1 MTLTRPPL
9 IPDFLLD
16 FVAGHWPH
24 GDEDAMR
31 RLAGHWTDMADAL
44 KKLQGPADQTMTAAL
59 SAIGGQTH
67 AAMATYWQEIS
78 GGSASD
84 LDGLIAVC
92 ENFAEQL
99 EHGAT
104 DIEHAKLTIYI
115 SIGTMVAMAFIPFG
129 QIADLA
135 AVAAVRLAIRRVV
148 QQLIG
153 KIMTKG
159 ATFLVEREGMQLAA
173 RWGVKLGT
181 QAAIGSALG
190 AGTDLGAQAI
200 QVFEHHRKGGIDWGQ
215 VGASAESGAVAGAVG
230 GTIGAGTG
238 HVGEKLLGREV
249 MESNKLGGVAARW
262 VSEMPGNVVG
272 NTVAQA
278 ATSEDH
284 HVDFGSVV
292 EGAGGGLSRHH
303 SEPGPHIQTASLTDS
318 THVSTDRPG
327 HSDSAPAAVDEH
339 SPTPSTHNTV
349 DTSIPSQTTHP
360 ESSNAPVAVTGA
372 GTGDHAPASTVAAG
386 HHDPTAPQP
395 DSPGIAQPGDTRS
408 SSAATASA
416 GGPAP
421 LDHAPTG
428 QPPSTPAT
436 DRLGAHTA
444 ETTPPQ
450 PITPS
455 ADRPAPVSA
464 VRSPADAPPRIEN
477 TTRPETPAVPSDR
490 GANIQRANDIP
501 HRTTDL
507 QRTFS
512 GTDVPDRAGNSSPAR
527 ETSSGPARLETVG
540 PQRTDTPHPAAD
552 RSPIPQRLD
561 TTPHAPIDRPQ
572 NAETGTRAQT
582 STPPVDGSGNRA
594 PRTRDVADHPSREMP
609 GSDQPRLTGPG
620 HDAVSEHT
628 PAHGQSP
635 AARSDRGSDLASAPH
650 RTGRDIDPR
659 DAGAP
664 APNRAAAPGHTPR
677 IPDGTHHRQSDPA
690 TIPPA
695 HRPGEFAPAAARAET
710 PRPAEWPGG
719 RTFGSDTGSSPQR
732 PTLPHEPGSTP
743 LELDFGQ
750 QYAVDRYAAEHG
762 MTYDEVVRGLEEGRL
777 EFSRYGIRKKSGFTT
792 EQRDTPDIVDQ
803 HYLTEVV
810 THNLTNRAE
819 PRRYTSAEP
828 DQFRA
833 GCPDDELPGHLTRAM
848 PDNALRDAAEPVDP
862 TKIVVTELD
871 ESLSPM
877 WRDLSENDE
886 YLDARSALYRMDSRG
901 PEIFGTGFEPRNA
914 GRLDISSHNGQA
926 GHDGF
931 VSLSKSPEHTITR
944 DGTGLGRTHELE
956 RLPDGNFRQI
966 RYMHELYHAH
976 GIDVDATFHDA
987 TARSQAF
994 AGSHHEAEILTPG
1007 GISADQIYRIWPRE
1021 IIVDANGNPLSI
1033 RVGEPIY
1040 NPRFAHLDNP
1050 RFTATHDVPE
1060 HIRGG
1065 SADEHNRP
1073 IDPAENDRRAPESR
1087 PLTDS
1092 ATPES
1097 RAPYEPWLYRAP
1109 ESEPAPPHDQP
1120 ASSLAPESRASA
1132 SHAPWLSYRAPES
1145 QPPAPHT
1152 PTHESSTPRLAP
1164 ESHPLP
1170 TPHRAEQPHALVP
1183 EHPRPQPHSMPP
1195 HAPESPN
1202 RHAPWPSHRTP
1213 ESMQPHPMPTPHRAP
1228 EPPPTVAPTDA
1239 REVAPPHSNRVDP
1252 HQQVAPAPRPSQTNV
1267 PAAPHVPS
1275 TPRSEPGPPVPHR
1288 PVPERGHAVPPQERP
1303 ATPPPPPERAHTPPP
1318 RERPHTPP
1326 PPRERAHTPPPP
1338 RERPHTPP
1346 PSRDQFREHGP
1357 RPVHH
1362 GDSPVA
1368 VHDPRQ
1374 PRPHPVDAGPRVH
1387 PQEMQRAAAARQ
1399 AREFYRGQPP
1409 EDRRVTP
1416 VRTGHGRDGKPAY
1429 DFRRYPEA
1437 PGGPIAVAGVK
1448 VHVTFDRSV
1457 TPDQVGR
1464 VWERAQLATD
1474 LVFNHGQRL
1483 LSGDRVLVDLAHTA
1497 DPAEANLHIH
1507 VSDTAGP
1514 WHPDGHLEAVADRL
1528 REQLGLSTEP
1538 RQHGAGLS
1546 RDEIRRISNDIA
1558 KSNTPAALDG
1568 LPETRVIGSGHLQQL
1583 ERAEYQHAVE
1593 DALRDGNRFLVGAD
1607 PRTNPYGWQIND
1619 GGLRRPGR
1627 NTNCVDN
1634 CLAALSCFHGR
1645 PEVALARWRD
1655 HADEA
1660 GDLGESPDRAGAWI
1674 GGQWGQ
1680 YNDGRP
1686 IAAQYQALH
1695 ERMLRAGPGSSALV
1709 GQSWHSRDDNGV
1721 PLYHR
1726 DGSPVLNGGH
1736 AVVIVYPHGA
1746 SGPVWW
1752 DPQAATFSD
1761 HPPRALTDRAGE
1773 MVYMTVDPERGHL
1786 DGARTGDQGTS
1797 SALSG
1802 TDLRSHGGVPDDSV
1816 RARMGVPTEAHPG
1829 ADGRRPADRYGE
1841 LRGGQADRGGDGPR
1855 ESGPDHDRGDVRRG
1869 DPDRS
1874 AGAGVSD
1881 LPRAVEGEHPPH
1893 PRERADDR
1901 VPRPRA
1907 EPDSPARAVRG
1918 LSAEDRQDH
1927 LRLPADSTT
1936 GDERPVLGGT
1946 QEPPGRHLADRGNLR
1961 GIDHGEPAR
1970 DADGALTT
1978 SAPQMRLA
1986 GNEGFEVPHRHIA
1999 PADPPTQSTSGS
2011 HGQSSEGANRAHIT
2025 GADQTPWTPPPRPE
2039 LQVVNDPVSN
2049 AKAAEVRQQM
2059 NPTPEHHPDRSHIT
2073 PPDPT
2078 NNPPSREDKPTSQLH
2093 DHSKAPLTKDA
2104 KQVADLN
2111 DHPGGV
2117 VRDGNGLVVSV
2128 DGRAIQEHVDTMA
2141 RDRAQA
2147 FRAAAENNRPRPGE
2161 KQQQAEKRV
2170 VAAKKNGTYVSRKTH
2185 GRVTAI
2191 VVDRRTGIAYEG
2203 VNGAGNDLIPEE
2215 SLHQTLYDN
2224 LQQMKGAGPLAGG
2237 KYPALDRHGDLE
2249 NPATRDYP
2257 HYDQPLG
2264 HAEVKAA
2271 NEALWAREEI
2281 NETRRAS
2288 GEPEY
2293 PTGPEALRELYSQTY
2308 APFDSGNPEPK
2319 PYCANCDR
2327 MMGGAENYSGRY
2339 LGFPQAGDNLVGQY
2353 QPQAREFPDVGEHA
2367 EEKTLSR
2374 IRDER
2379 IISAREIEEQRSELL
2394 KDLNEN
2400 QREIVQH
2407 IVEFADISRTP
2418 DTLAALGR
2426 WHASEAL
2433 DRARYAIEH
2442 GAPLGQISR
2451 DLAFA
2456 REKLLVAHQQ
2466 ELSSRFVA
2474 AQELDLGH
2482 SAATVKGLLYLD
2494 VLERDRAIMVELDAA
2509 EHQLIEKVN
2518 RHILESHGQQL
2529 EERARFVQ
2537 DCVVR
2542 GREMEKSLEQGR
2554 TPNLFEVRNNFEA
2567 AQREI
2572 QNQRVMEARVLEGLG
2587 LDKEH
2592 HRLVLEA
2599 LEAERARTL
2608 VGAADTFGNEVVRQ
2622 AHAKAVESR
2631 ELHQQ
2636 EQAKALGQVLEQA
2649 RQIEHTLGQ
2658 GKEPDPEQARQAYD
2672 ALQRAI
2678 RDEREMEARA
2688 IEPLQLGAE
2697 HAQAVS
2703 QALEAERSQRYGQTL
2718 EVVEREHLRQ
2728 QHNQL
2733 VGQSKALHL
2742 TPDQARTLDPQTY
2755 SLCIELTPS
2764 DYDPERRAYI
2774 YERVGQPPVQVPYDS
2789 LERRYA
2795 EAVRTIELGLSV
2807 EGAEAN
2813 FLRSLGGAEAAAEAG
2828 RVPPEV
2834 TPQVLRA
2841 RAELEL
2847 ERERD
2852 RLRQLG
2858 RTK

>member
-31 RLAGHWTDMADAL
+31 RLAGHWSDMADAL
-44 KKLQGPADQTMTAAL
+44 KKLQAPADQTMTAAL

-67 AAMATYWQEIS
+67 TAMATYWQEVS
-78 GGSASD
+78 GGGASD
-84 LDGLIAVC
+84 LNSLIAVC
-92 ENFAEQL
+92 ENFAKQL

-173 RWGVKLGT
+173 RWGARLGT
-181 QAAIGSALG
+181 QAAMGSALG
-190 AGTDLGAQAI
+190 AGTDVAAQGI
-200 QVFEHHRKGGIDWGQ
+200 QVAEHHREGGIDWGQ

-230 GTIGAGTG
+230 GTIGAGTS
-238 HVGEKLLGREV
+238 HVGGKLLGQEV

-272 NTVAQA
+272 NTVAQT

-284 HVDFGSVV
+284 RVDLGSVV

-303 SEPGPHIQTASLTDS
+303 PSEAGPHIQTASLTDS
-318 THVSTDRPG
+318 THLSNDRPD
-327 HSDSAPAAVDEH
+327 HSDVAPASAVDKQPPI
-339 SPTPSTHNTV
+339 SSTHNTV
-349 DTSIPSQTTHP
+349 DASISSQTTHP
-360 ESSNAPVAVTGA
+360 ESSSPPGAATAAGSDGPAV
-372 GTGDHAPASTVAAG
+372 ASTVAAG
-386 HHDPTAPQP
+386 HHDPAVPQP
-395 DSPGIAQPGDTRS
+395 DSSGIGQSGDARS
-408 SSAATASA
+408 SSGAPAVTSST

-421 LDHAPTG
+421 LDHAPAG
-428 QPPSTPAT
+428 QPSSAPAT
-436 DRLGAHTA
+436 DRLAAHTA
-444 ETTPPQ
+444 EIAPPQ

-455 ADRPAPVSA
+455 ADRHAPASA
-464 VRSPADAPPRIEN
+464 VRSPTEAPPRVEN
-477 TTRPETPAVPSDR
+477 AARPETPTASNDR
-490 GANIQRANDIP
+490 GANLHRTNDIP
-501 HRTTDL
+501 QRATDP
-507 QRTFS
+507 QRPPS
-512 GTDVPDRAGNSSPAR
+512 GADTPDRAGAASPAR
-527 ETSSGPARLETVG
+527 ETSSGPARLDTIG
-540 PQRTDTPHPAAD
+540 PQHTDTPHPTAD

-561 TTPHAPIDRPQ
+561 TTPHAPNDRPQ
-572 NAETGTRAQT
+572 HVETGTRAQT
-582 STPPVDGSGNRA
+582 STPPGDGSGNRA
-594 PRTRDVADHPSREMP
+594 PRMRDVADHPSREIP
-609 GSDQPRLTGPG
+609 GSDQSRLTGPG
-620 HDAVSEHT
+620 HDAASAHA
-628 PAHGQSP
+628 PSHGQPP
-635 AARSDRGSDLASAPH
+635 AARSDRGGSDLASAPH
-650 RTGRDIDPR
+650 RTGREVDPR
-659 DAGAP
+659 DARPP
-664 APNRAAAPGHTPR
+664 APNRPAAPGPTLR
-677 IPDGTHHRQSDPA
+677 VPDDTRHRRSDPA

-695 HRPGEFAPAAARAET
+695 HRPDEFASAAMRAET
-710 PRPAEWPGG
+710 PRPAEWPGD
-719 RTFGSDTGSSPQR
+719 RILGSDTGSSPQR
-732 PTLPHEPGSTP
+732 PTLPHESGSTP
-743 LELDFGQ
+743 LQLDFGQ
-750 QYAVDRYAAEHG
+750 QYSAERYAAEHG
-762 MTYDEVVRGLEEGRL
+762 MTYDEVVRGLQGGRL
-777 EFSRYGIRKKSGFTT
+777 EFTRYGIRKRSGFTT

-819 PRRYTSAEP
+819 PRQYTSAEP
-828 DQFRA
+828 DKFRA
-833 GCPDDELPGHLTRAM
+833 GCHDDELPRHLTRAM
-848 PDNALRDAAEPVDP
+848 PDNALRDAVEPVDP
-862 TKIVVTELD
+862 AKIVVTEVD

-914 GRLDISSHNGQA
+914 SRLDIASHTGQA

-944 DGTGLGRTHELE
+944 DGTGLGRTYELE

-994 AGSHHEAEILTPG
+994 EGSHHEAEILTPG
-1007 GISADQIYRIWPRE
+1007 GVSADQIYRIWPRE
-1021 IIVDANGNPLSI
+1021 IIVDAHGNPLSI

-1065 SADEHNRP
+1065 SADENHRHT
-1073 IDPAENDRRAPESR
+1073 DPAENDRRAAESR
-1087 PLTDS
+1087 LLTDP

-1097 RAPYEPWLYRAP
+1097 PTPAPYEPWLYRAP
-1109 ESEPAPPHDQP
+1109 ESDSPLPHEQR
-1120 ASSLAPESRASA
+1120 ASPREPESRTPAP
-1132 SHAPWLSYRAPES
+1132 HAPWLPYRAPES

-1152 PTHESSTPRLAP
+1152 PTHEPSTPRLAP
-1164 ESHPLP
+1164 ESHPLL
-1170 TPHRAEQPHALVP
+1170 TPHRVEQPHAPVP
-1183 EHPRPQPHSMPP
+1183 EHPRPQPYSMPP
-1195 HAPESPN
+1195 HAQESPN
-1202 RHAPWPSHRTP
+1202 HAAWPSHHTS
-1213 ESMQPHPMPTPHRAP
+1213 ESMQPHPMPAPRRAS
-1228 EPPPTVAPTDA
+1228 EPPPTVAPTRA

-1252 HQQVAPAPRPSQTNV
+1252 HQQIAPGPRPSQTNV
-1267 PAAPHVPS
+1267 PPAPPHIPP
-1275 TPRSEPGPPVPHR
+1275 TPRSELRPPPPHQ
-1288 PVPERGHAVPPQERP
+1288 PVPERGHAIPPHERP
-1303 ATPPPPPERAHTPPP
+1303 ATPPPP

-1326 PPRERAHTPPPP
+1326 PPR
-1338 RERPHTPP
+1338 
-1346 PSRDQFREHGP
+1346 DQFREHGP
-1357 RPVHH
+1357 RHR

-1368 VHDPRQ
+1368 PHDPRQ
-1374 PRPHPVDAGPRVH
+1374 GRPHPVDARPAVH
-1387 PQEMQRAAAARQ
+1387 PQEMQRASAARQ
-1399 AREFYRGQPP
+1399 AREFYRSRPP
-1409 EDRRVTP
+1409 EDRRVTS
-1416 VRTGHGRDGKPAY
+1416 VRTERGPEGKPAY

-1483 LSGDRVLVDLAHTA
+1483 LSGDRVLVDLAHTS
-1497 DPAEANLHIH
+1497 DPADANLHIH

-1514 WHPDGHLEAVADRL
+1514 WHPDSHLDAVADRL
-1528 REQLGLSTEP
+1528 REQLGLSAEP
-1538 RQHGAGLS
+1538 GRHGAGLS
-1546 RDEIRRISNDIA
+1546 PDEIRRISNDIA

-1568 LPETRVIGSGHLQQL
+1568 LPETRVIGSGHLQHL

-1607 PRTNPYGWQIND
+1607 PRTHPYGRLIND
-1619 GGLRRPGR
+1619 GGIRRPGR

-1634 CLAALSCFHGR
+1634 VLAALSCFHGR
-1645 PEVALARWRD
+1645 PQVALARWRD
-1655 HADEA
+1655 HVNAA
-1660 GDLGESPDRAGAWI
+1660 GDLGESPARAAAWI
-1674 GGQWGQ
+1674 GGSWRH

-1695 ERMLRAGPGSSALV
+1695 ERILRAGPGSSALV
-1709 GQSWHSRDDNGV
+1709 GQSWHARDDHGA
-1721 PLYHR
+1721 PLYNP

-1736 AVVIVYPHGA
+1736 AVALVYPHGA

-1752 DPQAATFSD
+1752 DPQAGTFSD
-1761 HPPRALTDRAGE
+1761 HPPRSLTDRAAE

-1786 DGARTGDQGTS
+1786 GGARTGDQGAS

-1802 TDLRSHGGVPDDSV
+1802 TDLRSHGGVPDDAV
-1816 RARMGVPTEAHPG
+1816 RARVGVPTEAHPG
-1829 ADGRRPADRYGE
+1829 TDGHRSADRHGE
-1841 LRGGQADRGGDGPR
+1841 LRGGQADRGGHGPR
-1855 ESGPDHDRGDVRRG
+1855 ESGSDHDRGDVRRS
-1869 DPDRS
+1869 DPDGA
-1874 AGAGVSD
+1874 AGTGVSD
-1881 LPRAVEGEHPPH
+1881 LPRAVEGAHPTH
-1893 PRERADDR
+1893 PRDLADDR
-1901 VPRPRA
+1901 VPRPHA
-1907 EPDSPARAVRG
+1907 EPDASPRTLRG

-1927 LRLPADSTT
+1927 LRVSADSAT
-1936 GDERPVLGGT
+1936 GDERPVLGGI
-1946 QEPPGRHLADRGNLR
+1946 QEPPGRQLADRGDLR
-1961 GIDHGEPAR
+1961 GVDPDHPEPAR
-1970 DADGALTT
+1970 DIDGALTT
-1978 SAPQMRLA
+1978 SAPQMSLA

-2011 HGQSSEGANRAHIT
+2011 HVQSSEGANRAHIA

-2039 LQVVNDPVSN
+2039 IPIVNDPVSN

-2059 NPTPEHHPDRSHIT
+2059 NPTPEHHPDRSHIA
-2073 PPDPT
+2073 PPDST
-2078 NNPPSREDKPTSQLH
+2078 NNPPSREDKPVSQLH
-2093 DHSKAPLTKDA
+2093 DHSKAPLTKDV

-2147 FRAAAENNRPRPGE
+2147 FRAAAENNRPRSGE

-2170 VAAKKNGTYVSRKTH
+2170 AAAKKNGTYVSRKTH

-2237 KYPALDRHGDLE
+2237 KYPAFDRRGDLE
-2249 NPATRDYP
+2249 NPPTRDYP

-2281 NETRRAS
+2281 NETRRAN

-2293 PTGPEALRELYSQTY
+2293 LTGPEALRELYSQTY

-2319 PYCANCDR
+2319 PYCANCDH

-2339 LGFPQAGDNLVGQY
+2339 TGFPHAGDNLVGQY
-2353 QPQAREFPDVGEHA
+2353 QPQAREFPDVGKHA
-2367 EEKTLSR
+2367 GEKMLSR

-2379 IISAREIEEQRSELL
+2379 IIPAREIEEQRSKLL
-2394 KDLNEN
+2394 RDLNEN

-2407 IVEFADISRTP
+2407 IVEFADISGTP

-2456 REKLLVAHQQ
+2456 REHLLVAHQQ
-2466 ELSSRFVA
+2466 ELASRFVA

-2509 EHQLIEKVN
+2509 ERQLIEKVN
-2518 RHILESHGQQL
+2518 RHILESHGKQL

-2537 DCVVR
+2537 DCVAR
-2542 GREMEKSLEQGR
+2542 AREMEKSLEQGG
-2554 TPNLFEVRNNFEA
+2554 TPNLFEVQNNFEA
-2567 AQREI
+2567 VQREI
-2572 QNQRVMEARVLEGLG
+2572 QNQRVMEARILEGLG

-2608 VGAADTFGNEVVRQ
+2608 VKAADTFGNEVVRQ
-2622 AHAKAVESR
+2622 AHNKAVESR

-2636 EQAKALGQVLEQA
+2636 EQAEALGQVLEQA

-2658 GKEPDPEQARQAYD
+2658 GKEPDPEQARQAYE

-2697 HAQAVS
+2697 HAQAVG
-2703 QALEAERSQRYGQTL
+2703 QALETERSQRYGQTL
-2718 EVVEREHLRQ
+2718 EIVEREHLRQ

-2742 TPDQARTLDPQTY
+2742 TPDQARNLDPQTY

-2764 DYDPERRAYI
+2764 DYDPEKRAYI
-2774 YERVGQPPVQVPYDS
+2774 YERAGQPPVRVPYDS

-2795 EAVRTIELGLSV
+2795 EAARTIELGLSV

-2813 FLRSLGGAEAAAEAG
+2813 FLRSLGGAEAATEAG
-2828 RVPPEV
+2828 RVPPEA

>member
-1 MTLTRPPL
+1 
-9 IPDFLLD
+9 
-16 FVAGHWPH
+16 
-24 GDEDAMR
+24 
-31 RLAGHWTDMADAL
+31 
-44 KKLQGPADQTMTAAL
+44 
-59 SAIGGQTH
+59 
-67 AAMATYWQEIS
+67 
-78 GGSASD
+78 
-84 LDGLIAVC
+84 
-92 ENFAEQL
+92 
-99 EHGAT
+99 
-104 DIEHAKLTIYI
+104 
-115 SIGTMVAMAFIPFG
+115 
-129 QIADLA
+129 
-135 AVAAVRLAIRRVV
+135 
-148 QQLIG
+148 
-153 KIMTKG
+153 
-159 ATFLVEREGMQLAA
+159 
-173 RWGVKLGT
+173 
-181 QAAIGSALG
+181 
-190 AGTDLGAQAI
+190 
-200 QVFEHHRKGGIDWGQ
+200 
-215 VGASAESGAVAGAVG
+215 
-230 GTIGAGTG
+230 
-238 HVGEKLLGREV
+238 

-284 HVDFGSVV
+284 RVDLGSVV

-303 SEPGPHIQTASLTDS
+303 PSEAGPHIQTASLTDS
-318 THVSTDRPG
+318 THVSTDRPD
-327 HSDSAPAAVDEH
+327 HSDVAPASAVDEH
-339 SPTPSTHNTV
+339 APTPSTHNTV
-349 DTSIPSQTTHP
+349 DPSIPSKTTYP
-360 ESSNAPVAVTGA
+360 GSSGAPVAVTGA
-372 GTGDHAPASTVAAG
+372 GSGDHAPASTVAAG
-386 HHDPTAPQP
+386 HHDSIAPQP
-395 DSPGIAQPGDTRS
+395 DSPGIGHHGDTRS
-408 SSAATASA
+408 SSAVTASA

-421 LDHAPTG
+421 LDHAPTS
-428 QPPSTPAT
+428 QPPAAPA

-444 ETTPPQ
+444 EMTPPQ

-455 ADRPAPVSA
+455 GDRPSPVSA
-464 VRSPADAPPRIEN
+464 VRSSADAPPRIEN
-477 TTRPETPAVPSDR
+477 ASRPETPAVANDR
-490 GANIQRANDIP
+490 GANLHRTNDIP
-501 HRTTDL
+501 HST
-507 QRTFS
+507 
-512 GTDVPDRAGNSSPAR
+512 
-527 ETSSGPARLETVG
+527 
-540 PQRTDTPHPAAD
+540 AD
-552 RSPIPQRLD
+552 RSPTPQRLD
-561 TTPHAPIDRPQ
+561 TSPHTPTDRPQ
-572 NAETGTRAQT
+572 NVETGTRAQT
-582 STPPVDGSGNRA
+582 SAPPGDGSGNRA
-594 PRTRDVADHPSREMP
+594 PRTRDVADHPSREIP
-609 GSDQPRLTGPG
+609 GPDQPRPTGPG
-620 HDAVSEHT
+620 HDAVSEHA
-628 PAHGQSP
+628 PSHGQSP
-635 AARSDRGSDLASAPH
+635 AARSDRGGSDLANAPH

-664 APNRAAAPGHTPR
+664 APNRAAAPAHTPR
-677 IPDGTHHRQSDPA
+677 VPDGSHHRQSDPA

-695 HRPGEFAPAAARAET
+695 HRPDEFAPAARRAET
-710 PRPAEWPGG
+710 QRPAEWPGD

-732 PTLPHEPGSTP
+732 PTLPHEPGSVP
-743 LELDFGQ
+743 LQLDFGQ

-762 MTYDEVVRGLEEGRL
+762 MTYDEVVRGLQEGRL
-777 EFSRYGIRKKSGFTT
+777 EFSRYGIRKRSGFTT
-792 EQRDTPDIVDQ
+792 ERRDTPDIVDQ

-819 PRRYTSAEP
+819 PRQYTSAEP

-833 GCPDDELPGHLTRAM
+833 GCHDDELPRHLTRAM
-848 PDNALRDAAEPVDP
+848 PDNALRDAVEPVDP

-914 GRLDISSHNGQA
+914 SRLDISSHNGQA

-987 TARSQAF
+987 TARSEAF

-1021 IIVDANGNPLSI
+1021 IIVDAHGNPLSI

-1065 SADEHNRP
+1065 SADEHNGHT
-1073 IDPAENDRRAPESR
+1073 DPAENDRRAPESR
-1087 PLTDS
+1087 P
-1092 ATPES
+1092 P
-1097 RAPYEPWLYRAP
+1097 APYEPWLYRAP
-1109 ESEPAPPHDQP
+1109 ESEPAPPRE
-1120 ASSLAPESRASA
+1120 PESRAA
-1132 SHAPWLSYRAPES
+1132 TPDAPWLSYRAPES
-1145 QPPAPHT
+1145 QPPHT
-1152 PTHESSTPRLAP
+1152 PTHESSTPRFAP

-1170 TPHRAEQPHALVP
+1170 TPHGVEQPHAPVP

-1195 HAPESPN
+1195 HAQEAPN
-1202 RHAPWPSHRTP
+1202 RHAAWPSHRAP
-1213 ESMQPHPMPTPHRAP
+1213 ESVPPPHAPTHESATAPAQPHPMPTPHRAP
-1228 EPPPTVAPTDA
+1228 EPPPTVAPTRA

-1252 HQQVAPAPRPSQTNV
+1252 HQQIAPAPRPSQTNM
-1267 PAAPHVPS
+1267 PAAPHIPS
-1275 TPRSEPGPPVPHR
+1275 TPRSEPRPPVPHR
-1288 PVPERGHAVPPQERP
+1288 PVPERAHAVPPHEP
-1303 ATPPPPPERAHTPPP
+1303 PVTPPSP

-1326 PPRERAHTPPPP
+1326 PLQERPHTPLPLQERLHTPLPPQQRPHTPPPSQQRP
-1338 RERPHTPP
+1338 HTPPPSRERPHTPP
-1346 PSRDQFREHGP
+1346 PPQERPHTPPPRDQFREHGS

-1368 VHDPRQ
+1368 PHDPRQ
-1374 PRPHPVDAGPRVH
+1374 ARPHSVDAGPRVH

-1399 AREFYRGQPP
+1399 AREFYRGRPP
-1409 EDRRVTP
+1409 EDGRVTA
-1416 VRTGHGRDGKPAY
+1416 VRTGRGPDGRPAY
-1429 DFRRYPEA
+1429 GFRRYPEA

-1457 TPDQVGR
+1457 TPEQVGR

-1514 WHPDGHLEAVADRL
+1514 WHPDSHLDAVADRL
-1528 REQLGLSTEP
+1528 CEQLGLSAEP
-1538 RQHGAGLS
+1538 RQHGPGLS
-1546 RDEIRRISNDIA
+1546 SEEIRRISNDIA
-1558 KSNTPAALDG
+1558 KSNTPAVLDG

-1674 GGQWGQ
+1674 GGQWGH
-1680 YNDGRP
+1680 YNDGRS

-1709 GQSWHSRDDNGV
+1709 GQSWHARDDNGV

-1736 AVVIVYPHGA
+1736 AIVIVYPHDA

-1761 HPPRALTDRAGE
+1761 HPPRALTDRAAE

-1786 DGARTGDQGTS
+1786 GGARTGDQGTS

-1802 TDLRSHGGVPDDSV
+1802 TDLRSHGGVSDDSV
-1816 RARMGVPTEAHPG
+1816 RARLGVPTEAHP
-1829 ADGRRPADRYGE
+1829 ATDGHRPADRAGE
-1841 LRGGQADRGGDGPR
+1841 LRGEHADRGGHGPR
-1855 ESGPDHDRGDVRRG
+1855 ESGPDHDRGDVRRS

-1874 AGAGVSD
+1874 TGAGVSD
-1881 LPRAVEGEHPPH
+1881 LPRAVEGEHPTH

-1907 EPDSPARAVRG
+1907 EPDSPARTVRG
-1918 LSAEDRQDH
+1918 LSADDRQDH
-1927 LRLPADSTT
+1927 LRLSADSTT
-1936 GDERPVLGGT
+1936 GNERPVLGGT
-1946 QEPPGRHLADRGNLR
+1946 QEPPGRHLADRGDLR

-1970 DADGALTT
+1970 DADTALTT
-1978 SAPQMRLA
+1978 STPQIRLA
-1986 GNEGFEVPHRHIA
+1986 GNEGFEVPHQHIA
-1999 PADPPTQSTSGS
+1999 PADPPPQSTSGA
-2011 HGQSSEGANRAHIT
+2011 HGQSSEGANRAHIA

-2039 LQVVNDPVSN
+2039 LPVVNDPVSN
-2049 AKAAEVRQQM
+2049 AKAAEIRQQM
-2059 NPTPEHHPDRSHIT
+2059 NPTPEHHPDRSHIA

-2078 NNPPSREDKPTSQLH
+2078 NNPPSHEDKPTSQPH

-2117 VRDGNGLVVSV
+2117 ARDGNGLVVSV

-2170 VAAKKNGTYVSRKTH
+2170 TAAKKNGTYVSRKTH

-2249 NPATRDYP
+2249 NPPARDYP

-2281 NETRRAS
+2281 NETRRAN

-2308 APFDSGNPEPK
+2308 VPFDSGNPEPK

-2339 LGFPQAGDNLVGQY
+2339 TGFPHAGDNLVGQY
-2353 QPQAREFPDVGEHA
+2353 QPQVR
-2367 EEKTLSR
+2367 
-2374 IRDER
+2374 
-2379 IISAREIEEQRSELL
+2379 
-2394 KDLNEN
+2394 
-2400 QREIVQH
+2400 
-2407 IVEFADISRTP
+2407 
-2418 DTLAALGR
+2418 
-2426 WHASEAL
+2426 
-2433 DRARYAIEH
+2433 
-2442 GAPLGQISR
+2442 
-2451 DLAFA
+2451 
-2456 REKLLVAHQQ
+2456 
-2466 ELSSRFVA
+2466 ELS
-2474 AQELDLGH
+2474 G
-2482 SAATVKGLLYLD
+2482 
-2494 VLERDRAIMVELDAA
+2494 
-2509 EHQLIEKVN
+2509 
-2518 RHILESHGQQL
+2518 
-2529 EERARFVQ
+2529 
-2537 DCVVR
+2537 R
-2542 GREMEKSLEQGR
+2542 G
-2554 TPNLFEVRNNFEA
+2554 
-2567 AQREI
+2567 
-2572 QNQRVMEARVLEGLG
+2572 
-2587 LDKEH
+2587 
-2592 HRLVLEA
+2592 
-2599 LEAERARTL
+2599 
-2608 VGAADTFGNEVVRQ
+2608 
-2622 AHAKAVESR
+2622 
-2631 ELHQQ
+2631 
-2636 EQAKALGQVLEQA
+2636 
-2649 RQIEHTLGQ
+2649 
-2658 GKEPDPEQARQAYD
+2658 
-2672 ALQRAI
+2672 
-2678 RDEREMEARA
+2678 
-2688 IEPLQLGAE
+2688 
-2697 HAQAVS
+2697 
-2703 QALEAERSQRYGQTL
+2703 
-2718 EVVEREHLRQ
+2718 
-2728 QHNQL
+2728 
-2733 VGQSKALHL
+2733 
-2742 TPDQARTLDPQTY
+2742 
-2755 SLCIELTPS
+2755 
-2764 DYDPERRAYI
+2764 
-2774 YERVGQPPVQVPYDS
+2774 
-2789 LERRYA
+2789 
-2795 EAVRTIELGLSV
+2795 
-2807 EGAEAN
+2807 
-2813 FLRSLGGAEAAAEAG
+2813 
-2828 RVPPEV
+2828 
-2834 TPQVLRA
+2834 
-2841 RAELEL
+2841 
-2847 ERERD
+2847 
-2852 RLRQLG
+2852 
-2858 RTK
+2858 